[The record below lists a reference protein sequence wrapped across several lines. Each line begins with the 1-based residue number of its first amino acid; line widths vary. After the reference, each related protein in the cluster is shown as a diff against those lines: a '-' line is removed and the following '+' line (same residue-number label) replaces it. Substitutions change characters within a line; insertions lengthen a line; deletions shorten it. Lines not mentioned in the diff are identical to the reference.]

1 MDECIGSDY
10 RAGFYR
16 SDPSQ
21 TYDRF
26 VTTIARNG
34 RYALVPS
41 NVVLSPPFTMTPA
54 KAVQRTSKRKH
65 ENTVNY
71 QPSYVESCLV
81 QLCRGKRWME
91 VVHRCHY
98 YPEEACLVPIRSD
111 LPGKVNAFHR
121 HSRKRDSIQSI
132 HGEDD
137 NPTLPTPLFR
147 ETALGIICSSKS
159 IGTEEAKLAILALVH
174 ANPGQVGA
182 SQYIPGHTPLRDAIL
197 NDRCTIGILQLLTEA
212 KSRYRGWDLALH
224 QRDRNGLSPM
234 DHLVISVQLGSSL
247 DSIDML
253 KAFLRLKKL
262 VCAAPSLEDHS
273 SPLIRLLTMGNAFH
287 SSPSPKEVR
296 ESSWEQQPKDS
307 DNDVLQLQRV
317 LHATRLLLDDD
328 PDLLVWCSKVTK
340 CTPLHVA
347 LRNYGNFAPLIE
359 ELLERDTSGKMIQL
373 RNCYGDLP
381 IHVACS
387 VGVPFEI
394 LGLVVEKTVLVAI
407 NATTNRLTVN
417 DGRRVVGGCEQH
429 SLILSANKS
438 GYTPVDLEW
447 ICHIESG
454 QGLYTARPFSPSES
468 PEVRQHC
475 FKQDAYYR
483 DLLKESVDQVT
494 KGRDSVRKDDKPK
507 SGAESRKK
515 EAEMVFGD
523 LLDRISL
530 LIGAAAAAATV
541 ESDFAANENCSAKLV
556 ESSKLGTPYSSSLPL
571 PILELFLW
579 LRPEE
584 VTEKDQQDF
593 LPIHHAL
600 RYGTTT
606 FGCGDSP
613 TTALSPNA
621 IHDWKSFI
629 FQLLG
634 KSSEQCRAKSREG
647 RLPLHYALDHSV
659 SSIDSRSTPPSNTT
673 SATRNALQS
682 SRHAIVEKL
691 VDLYPGSVDQKD
703 PITGLYPFMMASM
716 DKTLPLNT
724 VFCLL
729 RRSPSRCPA
738 AVKA

>member
-16 SDPSQ
+16 SDPSL
-21 TYDRF
+21 
-26 VTTIARNG
+26 TTIARNG
-34 RYALVPS
+34 RYSLVPS

-54 KAVQRTSKRKH
+54 RAVQRTSKRKH
-65 ENTVNY
+65 ENIVNY

-91 VVHRCHY
+91 VVHRCRY
-98 YPEEACLVPIRSD
+98 YPEELCLVPIRSD
-111 LPGKVNAFHR
+111 LPGKVNAFRR
-121 HSRKRDSIQSI
+121 HSTKRYSIQSI

-137 NPTLPTPLFR
+137 NPTPLFR
-147 ETALGIICSSKS
+147 ETALGIVCGSKS

-197 NDRCTIGILQLLTEA
+197 NDRCTIEILQILAEA
-212 KSRYRGWDLALH
+212 TSRYRGGDLALH
-224 QRDRNGLSPM
+224 QKDRNGLSPM
-234 DHLVISVQLGSSL
+234 DHLVTSIQLESSL
-247 DSIDML
+247 DSIAML
-253 KAFLRLKKL
+253 KIFLRVKKIE
-262 VCAAPSLEDHS
+262 CAAPSLEDHA

-296 ESSWEQQPKDS
+296 ESSWEQQPEDS
-307 DNDVLQLQRV
+307 DNDALRLQRV

-328 PDLLVWCSKVTK
+328 PGLLVSCSKVTK
-340 CTPLHVA
+340 CSPLHVA

-359 ELLERDTSGKMIQL
+359 ELLERDISGKMIQL
-373 RNCYGDLP
+373 RNYYGDLP

-394 LGLVVEKTVLVAI
+394 LGLVIEKTVLVAT
-407 NATTNRLTVN
+407 NASNKVTVN
-417 DGRRVVGGCEQH
+417 DGRGVVGCEQH
-429 SLILSANKS
+429 SLIWSSNKS

-447 ICHIESG
+447 ISHIESG

-468 PEVRQHC
+468 PGVRQHC
-475 FKQDAYYR
+475 FKQDAYYK

-494 KGRDSVRKDDKPK
+494 EGHDSARKDNKTE
-507 SGAESRKK
+507 SGAESRKE
-515 EAEMVFGD
+515 EAEMIFGD

-530 LIGAAAAAATV
+530 LIGAAATAV
-541 ESDFAANENCSAKLV
+541 ESDFVANENRSAKLV

-584 VTEKDQQDF
+584 VMEKDPQDF

-606 FGCGDSP
+606 FGCGDSL
-613 TTALSPNA
+613 TTTLSPNA

-634 KSSEQCRAKSREG
+634 KSSDQCRAKSRED
-647 RLPLHYALDHSV
+647 RLPLHYALDRSI
-659 SSIDSRSTPPSNTT
+659 SSTGSRSTPPSNTT
-673 SATRNALQS
+673 SATWNALQS

-691 VDLYPGSVDQKD
+691 IDLYPGSVDQKD
-703 PITGLYPFMMASM
+703 PVTGLYPFMMASM

-738 AVKA
+738 AVKALKTNPLFITP